1 MRIALIAW
9 SPEVDLPRIAHLL
22 GEEEL
27 DVVSFPVGVEAS
39 DLRRSS
45 IRHCFLLSPE
55 PGFLPFA
62 ERIGRLHANVDSAT
76 TLVACAP
83 RPTAADRDLLHECGA
98 STVITPEGWR
108 PQQITERI
116 LAELVVA
123 EAIQPAG
130 CGELLGATRPMREL
144 YQRLA
149 SVAEVREP
157 VIVLGETGTGKELV
171 AREVH
176 RRSGRPGDILALN
189 CAALTPE
196 LLESELFG
204 HERGAFSGAM
214 STRRGLLVEAGKG
227 TVFLDEIGD
236 LALTSQAKLLRVLEE
251 RKVRPVGSNRWQP
264 VEARVVLATHRNLE
278 EAVADGRFREDLY
291 HRISGLT
298 LLLPPL
304 RERKGDL
311 LLLAEHFLASYN
323 LEYPGDRFA
332 PPGAFDPLF
341 RHPWPGNVRELRQAI
356 WQAATFAP
364 GRTGPIGALSL
375 QDWTS
380 RQPPQRTARWQVPF
394 DPIED
399 SWKGVQDRLRKA
411 YFQSVLRECGGNKDE
426 AARRAGISRS
436 QLYLILKEIELEH
449 EPPS

>member
-1 MRIALIAW
+1 MRVALIAW
-9 SPEVDLPRIAHLL
+9 SPEVDLPRTALLL
-22 GEEEL
+22 GQGEI
-27 DVVSFPVGVEAS
+27 DVVSFPAGVEGS
-39 DLRRSS
+39 ELRGVSVERG
-45 IRHCFLLSPE
+45 FLLSPE
-55 PGFLPFA
+55 PGFLSFA
-62 ERIGRLHANVDSAT
+62 ERIGRLHVSFDSAP
-76 TLVACAP
+76 LIACVP
-83 RPTAADRDLLHECGA
+83 RPTAADRDLLQECGA

-108 PQQITERI
+108 PPQVADRI
-116 LAELVVA
+116 LADLIADRAV
-123 EAIQPAG
+123 QPAA

-149 SVAEVREP
+149 SVAEIREP

-204 HERGAFSGAM
+204 HERGAFSGAV

-236 LALTSQAKLLRVLEE
+236 LALPSQAKLLRVLEE

-278 EAVADGRFREDLY
+278 EAVADGRFREDLF

-298 LLLPPL
+298 LHLPPL

-311 LLLAEHFLASYN
+311 ILLAKHFLAAYN
-323 LEYPGDRFA
+323 REYPGERFA

-341 RHPWPGNVRELRQAI
+341 RHSWPGNVRELRQAI
-356 WQAATFAP
+356 WKAATFAP
-364 GRTGPIGALSL
+364 GSTGPIGTLSL
-375 QDWTS
+375 QEWTS
-380 RQPPQRTARWQVPF
+380 RQPQPQAARWHVPF
-394 DPIED
+394 DPFED
-399 SWKGVQDRLRKA
+399 SWKSVQDRLRKV
-411 YFQSVLRECGGNKDE
+411 YFRTVLHECAGNKEE

-436 QLYLILKEIELEH
+436 QLYEILKQLDLD
-449 EPPS
+449 